1 MDLSALERL
10 TNIGLGEARAYCACS
25 RCGSVIWTSF
35 FLFSL
40 TVSGKRLDTGPLNAK
55 Q

>member
-10 TNIGLGEARAYCACS
+10 TNIGLGKARTYYACS
-25 RCGSVIWTSF
+25 RCGRVIWTSF

-40 TVSGKRLDTGPLNAK
+40 SFSGKRLNTGPLNAK